1 MGIRV
6 SLLACV
12 FVVGC
17 IHSEVQRL
25 DSAVRPVRSPDS
37 VAILF
42 EAPSRA
48 FTVIAVIDGT
58 GKTVFDG
65 VDDLREHLQ
74 AEAAKLG
81 GDAVIVRTEST
92 DTEFILTGTA
102 MIKSDTRRAVGEVIV
117 FDG

>member
-1 MGIRV
+1 MRRYAP
-6 SLLACV
+6 LLFGV
-12 FVVGC
+12 FSAGC

-25 DSAVRPVRSPDS
+25 DSAVRPVRSPES

-42 EAPSRA
+42 ETPNRA
-48 FTVIAVIDGT
+48 FTVIAVVDGA

-65 VDDLREHLQ
+65 ADDLRAHLQ

-81 GDAVIVRTEST
+81 GDAVIVRSEST